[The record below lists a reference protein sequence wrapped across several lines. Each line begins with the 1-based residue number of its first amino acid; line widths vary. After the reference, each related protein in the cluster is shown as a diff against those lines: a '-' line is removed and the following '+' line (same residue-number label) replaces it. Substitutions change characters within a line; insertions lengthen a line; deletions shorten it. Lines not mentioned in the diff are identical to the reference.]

1 MASNYLALSAGD
13 DGSAVTFI
21 DTLGQT
27 PTLSAALSA
36 NLTKIR
42 DDLAEIIKVLTY
54 PKTVSADLGKLSKV
68 IDTIDPILTAVSII
82 PEIGSEVKVIQE
94 ALKSIKTEVDQAKS
108 VADKIEAKVKPI
120 REALQKLQPL
130 LADAITATDKITS
143 TSTTFLA
150 QFKEINTCV
159 NSLPDSPPKTAGL
172 QFIAAFAANTTPLVA
187 DLNTALSTTNN
198 EINTFYTAIN
208 DLKNKL
214 NFLSEISDAVSSLLN
229 DLSPLLGP
237 LSNLMSALN
246 FKITIPTPVPFYG
259 VHVSIKDI
267 LDQFK
272 AFTDLAMDMLNP
284 ILGPILDP
292 LRKLAASILDE
303 IPGIKQLL
311 ALADI
316 PVPSVP
322 NFAAIF
328 SALEALATKLE
339 AAIPTFN
346 LQCPPSADQG
356 TFSAAF
362 KSQLGDVAGSF
373 VGGPN
378 FHLLVAEN
386 AYLIGDGSRLTTV
399 QGVGPGNET
408 AFSVA
413 LDASRRVVIQSAH
426 GRYISVIKGAG
437 AMVPGPI
444 TQACHLVV
452 EPVADDIFKL
462 KGPDGVALSVDGMDT
477 FKSVSIT

>member
-13 DGSAVTFI
+13 DGSAQTFI

-27 PTLSAALSA
+27 PTLSAELSA
-36 NLTKIR
+36 NLTKVK

-54 PKTVSADLGKLSKV
+54 PKTVATDLGKLSKV
-68 IDTIDPILTAVSII
+68 IDTIDPVLTAVSII

-94 ALKSIKTEVDQAKS
+94 ALKTIKTEVDQAKS
-108 VADKIEAKVKPI
+108 VADKIEARVKPI
-120 REALQKLQPL
+120 REGLQKLQPL
-130 LADAITATDKITS
+130 LADAITATNKINTTS
-143 TSTTFLA
+143 TSFLA
-150 QFKEINTCV
+150 HFKEINTCV
-159 NSLPDSPPKTAGL
+159 NSLPDGPPKTAGL

-187 DLNTALSTTNN
+187 DLNSALSTTND
-198 EINTFYTAIN
+198 EINKFYAAIN

-272 AFTDLAMDMLNP
+272 AFTDLAMEILNP
-284 ILGPILDP
+284 ILAPILDP
-292 LRKLAASILDE
+292 LKELAASILNE

-316 PVPSVP
+316 PVPSLP
-322 NFAAIF
+322 DFASIF
-328 SALEALATKLE
+328 SALEALAQKLE
-339 AAIPTFN
+339 AAIPTFT
-346 LQCPPSADQG
+346 LECPPSAAQS
-356 TFSAAF
+356 TFSEAF
-362 KSQLGDVAGSF
+362 KSQLGDVASSF

-378 FHLLVAEN
+378 FHILAAEN
-386 AYLIGDGSRLTTV
+386 AYLIGQGTRLTIV
-399 QGVGPGNET
+399 EGVGPGNET
-408 AFSVA
+408 AFAVT

-426 GRYISVIKGAG
+426 GRHISVTKGAG
-437 AMVPGPI
+437 AMVPGPV
-444 TQACHLVV
+444 TKACHLVV
-452 EPVADDIFKL
+452 EPAADDAFKL
-462 KGPDGVALSVDGMDT
+462 IGPDGVALSVDGMDT